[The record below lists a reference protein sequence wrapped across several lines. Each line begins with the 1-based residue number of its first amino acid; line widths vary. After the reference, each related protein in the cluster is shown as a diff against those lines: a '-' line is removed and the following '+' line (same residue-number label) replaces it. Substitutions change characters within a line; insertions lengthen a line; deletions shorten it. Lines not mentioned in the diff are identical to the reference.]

1 MLVMMIQPILIMA
14 ALDHSHLKVIKQLC
28 VRSTIEGHSRAKLG
42 WILPH
47 DDNSLSSVDD
57 VYKQSSKPICLL
69 LLVTAALGIHGT
81 CTLQSFQTLKIYTC
95 SQVK

>member
-14 ALDHSHLKVIKQLC
+14 ALDYSHLKVIKQLC

-47 DDNSLSSVDD
+47 DDNRQAYHQSMTFTSKVANLF
-57 VYKQSSKPICLL
+57 VY
-69 LLVTAALGIHGT
+69 
-81 CTLQSFQTLKIYTC
+81 YY
-95 SQVK
+95 